1 MYPGAGMT
9 GHLTV
14 QPTGRCFAKREDL
27 CWRGPHNMSKYRKL
41 DNTTTITSY
50 LMSNCSGSMLRINA
64 EPSFFTEV
72 FTELKAVGVHT
83 EFRT

>member
-1 MYPGAGMT
+1 MET
-9 GHLTV
+9 DKEKFWD
-14 QPTGRCFAKREDL
+14 RCVTIINKL
-27 CWRGPHNMSKYRKL
+27 SGP
-41 DNTTTITSY
+41 
-50 LMSNCSGSMLRINA
+50 MLRINA